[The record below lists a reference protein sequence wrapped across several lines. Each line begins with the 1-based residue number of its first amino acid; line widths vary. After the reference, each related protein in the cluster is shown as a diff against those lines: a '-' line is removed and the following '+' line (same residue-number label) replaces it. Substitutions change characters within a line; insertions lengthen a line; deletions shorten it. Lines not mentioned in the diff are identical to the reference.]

1 MAALVS
7 LSQAKRHLSIA
18 QDDTSSDTDINL
30 KVGQASDIILSYVSG
45 RRILV
50 TSITS
55 TGGVA
60 LVTTPTPH
68 GLTTNDVVT
77 IWGWDQPQYNGTIT
91 ATVLTTTTFTYPVTG
106 SPASPATGGLVI
118 SAAATWTDATV
129 PPRVQSAVLLMLGSL
144 WVHRGDDMGGAS
156 DGDAATWQAIER
168 ILVRERDP
176 ALA

>member
-45 RRILV
+45 RRM
-50 TSITS
+50 
-55 TGGVA
+55 
-60 LVTTPTPH
+60 TTPTPH